1 MSPRLLKVRGQLMLG
16 APCICPQVVGFRSL
30 AFRSGELKTKRH
42 ILKFAGL
49 VISVSLLMLLVHLAR
64 QADPKAFANLIKQPK
79 QWWCLAIGVGLT
91 LAAVLITFV
100 RWYFLVRALRLPFT
114 LRDAFRL
121 GFFGYCGNF
130 VSLGSVGG
138 DLFKALHIA
147 HDQPGRRAEAVAT
160 VFVDRVIGLY
170 ALFVVSTIAIV
181 ATGLYTTRDA
191 NIALICWGAFIATGV
206 GAAGIAALLIPGL
219 TSIRLSQRLTAIPKI
234 GPIIGPIIG
243 KLIDAVRI
251 YRSRL
256 DVIALAGVMSLVV
269 HSTLAVAFYFI
280 ARGLPGAAPELAA
293 HFVIVPLG
301 MLTGA
306 LPLPGA
312 GLGAL
317 ETAVDYLYVHLP
329 LVAVNVPR
337 GFGLVVCLVYRLIT
351 IGIAA
356 IGAWFYI
363 GVKREVIHEIED
375 AEKAASQ

>member
-1 MSPRLLKVRGQLMLG
+1 M
-16 APCICPQVVGFRSL
+16 
-30 AFRSGELKTKRH
+30 KTKRH

-64 QADPKAFANLIKQPK
+64 QANPQAFANLIKQPK
-79 QWWCLAIGVGLT
+79 QWWCLAVGAGLT

-100 RWYFLVRALRLPFT
+100 RWYFLVRALDLPFT

-138 DLFKALHIA
+138 DLFKAFHIA

-170 ALFVVSTIAIV
+170 ALFIVSTIAIL
-181 ATGLYTTRDA
+181 ATGLYATKDA
-191 NIALICWGAFIATGV
+191 TIAFICWGAFIATGV

-219 TSIRLSQRLTAIPKI
+219 TSGRLSQRLAAIPK
-234 GPIIGPIIG
+234 IGPIIG

-329 LVAVNVPR
+329 LVEVAVPR

-363 GVKREVIHEIED
+363 SVKREVIHEIED
-375 AEKAASQ
+375 ASQ